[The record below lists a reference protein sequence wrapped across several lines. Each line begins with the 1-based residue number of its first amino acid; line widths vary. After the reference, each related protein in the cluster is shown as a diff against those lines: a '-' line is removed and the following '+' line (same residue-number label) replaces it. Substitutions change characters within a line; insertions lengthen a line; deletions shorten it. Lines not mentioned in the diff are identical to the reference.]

1 MATLHVHTGPLATA
15 VLESN
20 HSSKSLATINSQDT
34 EEDSLSLSS
43 RATLMSSV
51 SARSTLR
58 TQTRLP
64 LVSRSH
70 TNMTKTNI
78 NSDPEATEVLG
89 RLRAVC
95 TTDSNA
101 SYEQA
106 DPDYKTLEPST
117 QEPKEMYDTVDPATK
132 DIVIRDGEVY
142 RSLVS
147 MTNNGTSTEYT
158 RPHSVNTQLRNQIQR
173 RDLESGDGAQHIA
186 PEALCT
192 PFQNILAQATTK
204 ASSQNPEPCIRLHTP
219 SGTVEVRWMWLGTC
233 TSSQTPLP
241 WNRSVFI
248 ILLTPE
254 MPQLTI
260 SPDFYINILLLL
272 I

>member
-147 MTNNGTSTEYT
+147 LTNNGTSTEYT

-173 RDLESGDGAQHIA
+173 RDLESGGRSPTYSARSSMYTV
-186 PEALCT
+186 PEHTGPSNYQGL
-192 PFQNILAQATTK
+192 Q
-204 ASSQNPEPCIRLHTP
+204 PEPRALYTTP
-219 SGTVEVRWMWLGTC
+219 YTQWDSGGEMDVAGHMYQLPN
-233 TSSQTPLP
+233 SSSMEPLSVYNTPDSR
-241 WNRSVFI
+241 NASV
-248 ILLTPE
+248 
-254 MPQLTI
+254 
-260 SPDFYINILLLL
+260 DY
-272 I
+272 